1 MKKCVLITGAN
12 RGIGLALT
20 EQYASSGY
28 YVYAICRQ
36 ASEELKRIA
45 QVNVIEGIDVTDD
58 AHIKQLKDAIAGV
71 TLELVINNAGVLTQ
85 ESLGEINYSAVER
98 QFLVNALGP
107 LKVTEALQ
115 LSLVEGSKVALISS
129 RMGSVSD
136 NGSGGSYGYRMSKSA
151 LNAAGKSLAI
161 DMQAKGVAVGLFH
174 PGFVQTGLVNNA
186 GYVTASQA
194 AEQLITR
201 IAQLDL
207 ASSGIFRHANGEVL
221 PW

>member
-174 PGFVQTGLVNNA
+174 PGFVQTELVNNA

>member
-107 LKVTEALQ
+107 LKVTEALR

-174 PGFVQTGLVNNA
+174 PGFVQTELVNNA